1 MPNVNVASEEPQSQ
15 DFLTEVGDVA
25 ERHKGNL
32 LVQDLINLNCKLW
45 LLSGRDASEHDDTA
59 LAKHLVNIIKNGCA
73 YTLPSSTTATE
84 SFFEGTGRILKKEE
98 DGNKV
103 SWTEIS
109 DPVAVTLLAKL
120 VHEELES
127 LEKAGYGKEGETQE
141 KPVDNGEAESNTD
154 AEDTSAEKG
163 KKRKRDKRQKM
174 NPDEATTPATSE
186 QSDKEK
192 ACLVATK
199 PSIEDVVLLEREDAA
214 EKTHVD
220 HAGNALL
227 ILELSQF
234 FTEQYMLSKA
244 TTKGTRADAT
254 LATIYSLLGSVKDE
268 NATEAYKT
276 RFLLRPKGTVYS
288 KKKDTQE
295 VWKVLSYSEAAEFV
309 LTLLFEKLV
318 DKENIAAALE
328 NPCPLVGPD
337 DGPESPSKVG
347 VKAFTPQDVLFG
359 RGGLTNTHPGN
370 RRFRDIILLH
380 RPDYVRAIK
389 IEKPNV
395 ARRIVRAIRC
405 GSPPGRF
412 LKKDPT
418 NGMWYD
424 VGDRHA
430 AEKTSQAL
438 REKTQAEK
446 ASRYDDDKR
455 KRLRDGGLAQL
466 ASLRSAR
473 LHPVLP
479 LPALSPTELQQVVQ
493 AQSPFF
499 PPPMNLAGVPL
510 VGPYGLAVR
519 MPNDTKSEKDKGK
532 AADGK
537 KAVGFKDGSE
547 AASENGDD
555 DNKVK
560 SPPQEQVD
568 AEGNIIVTDSDVIAG
583 RGGRR

>member
-1 MPNVNVASEEPQSQ
+1 
-15 DFLTEVGDVA
+15 
-25 ERHKGNL
+25 
-32 LVQDLINLNCKLW
+32 
-45 LLSGRDASEHDDTA
+45 
-59 LAKHLVNIIKNGCA
+59 
-73 YTLPSSTTATE
+73 
-84 SFFEGTGRILKKEE
+84 
-98 DGNKV
+98 
-103 SWTEIS
+103 
-109 DPVAVTLLAKL
+109 
-120 VHEELES
+120 
-127 LEKAGYGKEGETQE
+127 
-141 KPVDNGEAESNTD
+141 
-154 AEDTSAEKG
+154 
-163 KKRKRDKRQKM
+163 
-174 NPDEATTPATSE
+174 
-186 QSDKEK
+186 
-192 ACLVATK
+192 
-199 PSIEDVVLLEREDAA
+199 
-214 EKTHVD
+214 
-220 HAGNALL
+220 
-227 ILELSQF
+227 
-234 FTEQYMLSKA
+234 
-244 TTKGTRADAT
+244 
-254 LATIYSLLGSVKDE
+254 
-268 NATEAYKT
+268 
-276 RFLLRPKGTVYS
+276 
-288 KKKDTQE
+288 
-295 VWKVLSYSEAAEFV
+295 
-309 LTLLFEKLV
+309 
-318 DKENIAAALE
+318 
-328 NPCPLVGPD
+328 
-337 DGPESPSKVG
+337 
-347 VKAFTPQDVLFG
+347 
-359 RGGLTNTHPGN
+359 
-370 RRFRDIILLH
+370 
-380 RPDYVRAIK
+380 
-389 IEKPNV
+389 
-395 ARRIVRAIRC
+395 
-405 GSPPGRF
+405 
-412 LKKDPT
+412 
-418 NGMWYD
+418 MWYD